1 MKVALVHD
9 QLREFG
15 GAERVLVSLK
25 KIFPQAD
32 IYTTTFDL
40 NSLGSHK
47 KLIKDWKIYV
57 SWFGKI
63 PFLNKFYSP
72 FRFLTPLI
80 WESFDFS
87 KYDLVI
93 SSSGS
98 WMSKGIK
105 TKKPTIH
112 ISYIHHPPRYLYG
125 YETAV
130 EWQKYF
136 LIKIYGYIVNHFLRI
151 WDFTSS
157 QRADYLIANSE
168 ETKKRIEKFYR
179 RDSTV
184 IYPPV
189 DIPKKISNFQFPI
202 SKQISNFKQPISN
215 FYITVSR
222 FARAKHI
229 DVLIKAA
236 NKLRFNLK
244 IVGSGRDEE
253 RLKQIAGP
261 TVEFLGN
268 LTDEELKK
276 TYVNAKAFLFASRDE
291 EFGIAPVEA
300 MGYGLPVIA
309 YRSGG
314 LPEYVVDGKNGYLF
328 NQLEEGSL
336 IGKVNALTGLSKEEY
351 FDMRQEARKSA
362 EQFSEINFKKNIL
375 SFINSKIKVQ
385 RSKLS

>member
-25 KIFPQAD
+25 KIFPIAD

-40 NSLGSHK
+40 DSLGSHK
-47 KLIKDWKIYV
+47 QLIKDWNVQV
-57 SWFGKI
+57 SGFGKI
-63 PFLNKFYSP
+63 PFLNRFYSP

-105 TKKPTIH
+105 TKRPTIH

-136 LIKIYGYIVNHFLRI
+136 FVRIYGYIINHFLRI
-151 WDFTSS
+151 WDFTST
-157 QRADYLIANSE
+157 QRADFLIANSQ
-168 ETKKRIEKFYR
+168 ETKRRIEKFYR

-189 DIPKKISNFQFPI
+189 GIPEKPVNPLTRKPNNYFL
-202 SKQISNFKQPISN
+202 
-215 FYITVSR
+215 TVSR
-222 FARAKHI
+222 LARAKHI
-229 DVLIKAA
+229 DVLINAA
-236 NKLRFNLK
+236 NKSKFKLK

-253 RLKQIAGP
+253 RLRQLAGP

-268 LTDEELKK
+268 LPDKELKK
-276 TYVNAKAFLFASRDE
+276 TYINAKAFLFASRDE
-291 EFGIAPVEA
+291 EFGIAVVEA

-314 LPEYVVDGKNGYLF
+314 LPEYVIDGKNGYLF
-328 NQLEEGSL
+328 DELNEISL
-336 IGKVNALTGLSKEEY
+336 INKINELTSLESLKYIE
-351 FDMRQEARKSA
+351 MRKEARITA
-362 EQFSEINFKKNIL
+362 EGFSESNFKKNIIN
-375 SFINSKIKVQ
+375 FIKKHARAS
-385 RSKLS
+385 

>member
-1 MKVALVHD
+1 MKIALVHD

-32 IYTTTFDL
+32 VYTTTFDL

-47 KLIKDWKIYV
+47 QLIKDWKIYV
-57 SWFGKI
+57 SWFDKI
-63 PFLNKFYSP
+63 PFLNRFYSP

-105 TKKPTIH
+105 TSKPTVH

-125 YETAV
+125 YETAI

-136 LIKIYGYIVNHFLRI
+136 FIKIYGYIVNHFLRI

-179 RDSTV
+179 RNSTV

-189 DIPKKISNFQFPI
+189 NIPDKPVNPLALSLSNGLTREPNNYFL
-202 SKQISNFKQPISN
+202 
-215 FYITVSR
+215 TVSR
-222 FARAKHI
+222 LARAKHI
-229 DVLIKAA
+229 DILIKAA
-236 NKLRFNLK
+236 NKLKFKLK
-244 IVGSGRDEE
+244 IVGSGRDLE

-261 TVEFLGN
+261 SVEFLGN

-276 TYVNAKAFLFASRDE
+276 TYINAKAFLFSSKDE
-291 EFGIAPVEA
+291 EFGIAAVEA

-309 YRSGG
+309 FRSGG
-314 LPEYVVDGKNGYLF
+314 LPEYVIDGKNGYLF
-328 NQLEEGSL
+328 NVLDEGSL
-336 IGKVNALTGLSKEEY
+336 IKKVNELTSLESSKYIE
-351 FDMRQEARKSA
+351 MRKEARKTA
-362 EQFSEINFKKNIL
+362 EGFSEKQFANKIL
-375 SFINSKIKVQ
+375 TFVNSKVNVK
-385 RSKLS
+385 

>member
-1 MKVALVHD
+1 MKIALVHD

-15 GAERVLVSLK
+15 GAERVLVALK

-40 NSLGSHK
+40 NSLGSYK
-47 KLIKDWKIYV
+47 ELIKDWKV
-57 SWFGKI
+57 HLSWFGKI
-63 PFLNKFYSP
+63 PFLNRFYSP

-105 TKKPTIH
+105 TKKPTLH

-125 YETAV
+125 YETAI

-136 LIKIYGYIVNHFLRI
+136 FIKIYGYIVNHFLRI
-151 WDFTSS
+151 WDFYSS

-179 RDSTV
+179 RNSIV

-189 DIPKKISNFQFPI
+189 NIPVKLPTTPYTLPPTTYFL
-202 SKQISNFKQPISN
+202 
-215 FYITVSR
+215 TVSR
-222 FARAKHI
+222 LAKAKHI
-229 DVLIKAA
+229 DVLIKTA
-236 NKLRFNLK
+236 NKLKFNLK
-244 IVGSGRDEE
+244 IAGAGREE
-253 RLKQIAGP
+253 KRLKQMAGP

-268 LTDEELKK
+268 LADDQMKK
-276 TYVNAKAFLFASRDE
+276 IYLNAKAFLFASKDE
-291 EFGIAPVEA
+291 EFGIAVVEA

-314 LPEYVVDGKNGYLF
+314 IPEYVFDKKNGFLF
-328 NQLEEGSL
+328 DKLDESSL
-336 IGKVNALTGLSKEEY
+336 VNKINELTGLSKEEY
-351 FDMRQEARKSA
+351 LEIRKEARKTA
-362 EQFSEINFKKNIL
+362 ENFSEEKFRQQILNFVK
-375 SFINSKIKVQ
+375 SKIK
-385 RSKLS
+385 R

>member
-40 NSLGSHK
+40 NSLGTHK
-47 KLIKDWKIYV
+47 KLIKNWRINV

-105 TKKPTIH
+105 TSKPTIH

-125 YETAV
+125 YETAI

-136 LIKIYGYIVNHFLRI
+136 FIKIYGYIINHFLRI
-151 WDFTSS
+151 WDFTST

-189 DIPKKISNFQFPI
+189 NIPKKLYELYKPYKLYNYFL
-202 SKQISNFKQPISN
+202 
-215 FYITVSR
+215 TVSR
-222 FARAKHI
+222 LAYAKHI

-236 NKLRFNLK
+236 NKLKFSLK

-268 LTDEELKK
+268 LNDEELKK
-276 TYVNAKAFLFASRDE
+276 IYLDTKAFLFASRDE

-309 YRSGG
+309 FQSGG
-314 LPEYVVDGKNGYLF
+314 LPEYVIDGKNGYLF
-328 NQLEEGSL
+328 DELSQDSL
-336 IGKVNALTGLSKEEY
+336 IKRVNELTNLTNQEY
-351 FDMRQEARKSA
+351 LEMRKEARKTA
-362 EQFSEINFKKNIL
+362 ERFSEEKFKTEIL
-375 SFINSKIKVQ
+375 SYIKNKV
-385 RSKLS
+385 RPK

>member
-15 GAERVLVSLK
+15 GAERVLVALK

-47 KLIKDWKIYV
+47 KLIKDWKVHV

-63 PFLNKFYSP
+63 PLLNRFYSP

-112 ISYIHHPPRYLYG
+112 LGYIHHPPRYLYG
-125 YETAV
+125 YETAI

-136 LIKIYGYIVNHFLRI
+136 FIKIYGYIVNHFLRI

-157 QRADYLIANSE
+157 QRADFFIANSE

-189 DIPKKISNFQFPI
+189 EIN
-202 SKQISNFKQPISN
+202 SKFEIRNSKLSKNNIYFL
-215 FYITVSR
+215 TVSR
-222 FARAKHI
+222 LARAKHI

-236 NKLRFNLK
+236 NKLKFNLK
-244 IVGSGRDEE
+244 IIGSGRDEN
-253 RLKQIAGP
+253 RLKQMAGS

-268 LTDEELKK
+268 LTDEQMKK
-276 TYVNAKAFLFASRDE
+276 TYLNAKAFLFASRDE
-291 EFGIAPVEA
+291 EFGIAVVEA
-300 MGYGLPVIA
+300 MGYGLPAIV

-314 LPEYVVDGKNGYLF
+314 LPEYVINNKNGYLF
-328 NQLEEGSL
+328 DELDESSL
-336 IGKVNALTGLSKEEY
+336 IKKVNELTSLNKEEY
-351 FDMRQEARKSA
+351 LEMRKEARKTA
-362 EQFSEINFKKNIL
+362 ERFSEKKFEKNIL
-375 SFINSKIKVQ
+375 NFVNSKAK
-385 RSKLS
+385 S